1 MICKA
6 CNAEN
11 APDSAFCAKCGA
23 SLTDPNPNP
32 ATAATSLSV
41 DPGKTMNLVSMI
53 LGIAALSLS
62 TMAPCSCGQIEAS
75 DYMLVFGLSIASIIL
90 GIMGINK
97 SKAACFNG
105 KQGKIGIILS
115 ILASVILILITV
127 ILVIAIIVLMFT
139 SGAFEEIYE
148 HFFVSL

>member
-32 ATAATSLSV
+32 ATAATSLPV

-62 TMAPCSCGQIEAS
+62 AMAPCSCGQIEVS
-75 DYMLVFGLSIASIIL
+75 DYVFVFGLSIASIIL

-97 SKAACFNG
+97 SKAASFNG

-115 ILASVILILITV
+115 VLASVILILTTV
-127 ILVIAIIVLMFT
+127 ILVIAMIVLMFCT
-139 SGAFEEIYE
+139 GAFDRMFA
-148 HFFVSL
+148 HFLVSL